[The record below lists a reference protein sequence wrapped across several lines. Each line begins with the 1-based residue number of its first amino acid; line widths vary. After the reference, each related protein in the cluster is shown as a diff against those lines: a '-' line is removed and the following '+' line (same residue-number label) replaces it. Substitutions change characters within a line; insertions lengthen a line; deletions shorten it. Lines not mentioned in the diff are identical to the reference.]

1 MSALVAVLSTT
12 FAFLAG
18 DPEPRHEPP
27 MREAVASFYGY
38 GPGATGACGTLYPNG
53 LANRTL
59 PCGTRLVVCARRCV
73 RAVVDDRGPYVW
85 GRDFDLSTSL
95 AGAVGFDFVRGVQTI
110 RWRLA

>member
-1 MSALVAVLSTT
+1 MSALVAVLTTT

-27 MREAVASFYGY
+27 MREAVASFYDY
-38 GPGATGACGTLYPNG
+38 GGAATGACGPLRADG

-59 PCGTRLVVCARRCV
+59 PCGTRLVVCAARCR

-95 AGAVGFDFVRGVQTI
+95 ASAVGFDFVRGVETI